1 MKKLLRLLAEVD
13 QKESL
18 YLYQRTSLVP
28 SVIEGHR
35 FRTDHKRSFSESSR
49 SHLIRKIRIRQRHTR
64 FELDRCSKDW
74 LDQTRVNICERSKVD
89 INPGERNAKGKRE
102 QSSYY
107 ASNR

>member
-13 QKESL
+13 QRESL

-49 SHLIRKIRIRQRHTR
+49 SHLIRKIRIRQRLTR
-64 FELDRCSKDW
+64 GSNLIVVLKTGW
-74 LDQTRVNICERSKVD
+74 TKRV
-89 INPGERNAKGKRE
+89 
-102 QSSYY
+102 
-107 ASNR
+107 